1 MTEVDITYCNT
12 NTPTELYCVL
22 PGQENPQPVT
32 IHLDVETGE
41 LWANYNP
48 EVGNSVDARAWHSIV
63 RTWNVPT
70 VLTSAAMNELLN
82 EIKAQ
87 AVDLL
92 DESEVVWDGS
102 NHVGVL
108 SDAGHG
114 IEKQI
119 MHHIVEYAHDPG
131 TGRVEPVSAG
141 ELLAEFPMETLLD
154 DEGIEVTAD
163 TSDDRLSEIE
173 SEIEL
178 GVEAENAASVVVIEG
193 LDRML
198 REYRDELREQA
209 RERLTEIRDEL
220 NGLRAQRDD
229 LVRRI
234 YGWGAGDSDRTL
246 EALAGVSR
254 ATIARIRRHN
264 NTLS

>member
-1 MTEVDITYCNT
+1 MAQNVSHLLTGLLKGDTICVMTEVDITYCDT

-32 IHLDVETGE
+32 IHLNVETGE

-48 EVGNSVDARAWHSIV
+48 EVGNSVDARAWHGIV
-63 RTWNVPT
+63 RTW
-70 VLTSAAMNELLN
+70 
-82 EIKAQ
+82 Q
-87 AVDLL
+87 
-92 DESEVVWDGS
+92 
-102 NHVGVL
+102 
-108 SDAGHG
+108 
-114 IEKQI
+114 
-119 MHHIVEYAHDPG
+119 
-131 TGRVEPVSAG
+131 
-141 ELLAEFPMETLLD
+141 
-154 DEGIEVTAD
+154 VTAD
-163 TSDDRLSEIE
+163 TSDERLSKIE

-220 NGLRAQRDD
+220 DELRAQRDE

-264 NTLS
+264 NT